1 MMMDCC
7 VKVEKGGGGGGEEEE
22 EEEVRRIVVL
32 ASFDVLA
39 CTYACRVLRAFSR
52 VFSLSSESSL
62 F

>member
-22 EEEVRRIVVL
+22 EVRRIVVL

-39 CTYACRVLRAFSR
+39 CTYTCRVLRAFSR